1 MRLIGTLK
9 KWLIENADEQHYLF
23 TTMDFRA
30 IFPQMSNAS
39 FRALLSKAVASR
51 LLTRICKGVYLY
63 KPAYHQDSCLLFR
76 VVNALRGDKF
86 NYISLETA
94 LSEYG
99 VIANDNHKW
108 SPAKNNY
115 NWISIMS
122 SGCGYK
128 VSCGEFGTIEFIHT
142 NQKQDDIKDHLIY
155 HDKRG
160 LWQADIT
167 LAIRD
172 MKRTCRN
179 CDCIDWHK
187 VPSIMP

>member
-1 MRLIGTLK
+1 MRLIETLK
-9 KWLIENADEQHYLF
+9 KWLLENADDQHYLF
-23 TTMDFRA
+23 TSMDFRA
-30 IFPQMSNAS
+30 IFPQISNAS
-39 FRALLSKAVASR
+39 FRAILSKAVASG

-63 KPAYHQDSCLLFR
+63 KPTYHQDDCLLFR
-76 VVNALRGDKF
+76 VVQALRGGNF

-99 VIANDNHKW
+99 VIANDNYKW
-108 SPAKNNY
+108 LPAKTNY

-122 SGCGYK
+122 SGCGNK

-142 NQKQDDIKDHLIY
+142 NQKPDDIKDHLIH
-155 HDKRG
+155 HDKYG

-167 LAIRD
+167 LAISD
-172 MKRTCRN
+172 MKRTRRN

-187 VPSIMP
+187 VRAIMS